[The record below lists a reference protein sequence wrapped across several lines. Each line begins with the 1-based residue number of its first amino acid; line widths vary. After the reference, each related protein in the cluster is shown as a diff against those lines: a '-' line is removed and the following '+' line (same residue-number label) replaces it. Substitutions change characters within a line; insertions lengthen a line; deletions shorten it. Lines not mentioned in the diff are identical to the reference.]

1 MLCVS
6 PRRCSA
12 SRACPGV
19 ECGSLYSHDLPRAT
33 QLATFLAAQG
43 MPTKVPDMSRQRRRG
58 VCRGHP
64 EPLQAGYATNRYW
77 SLIAFFKF
85 LLDEGEI
92 MQSPLARMQPPHGS
106 GAAAPAAP
114 RS

>member
-1 MLCVS
+1 MSGVMRVS
-6 PRRCSA
+6 PACGA
-12 SRACPGV
+12 SRACPSV
-19 ECGSLYSHDLPRAT
+19 ECGSLYRLNLPRAT
-33 QLATFLAAQG
+33 QLTTFLAAQG
-43 MPTKVPDMSRQRRRG
+43 MPTNVPEMSHERRRG

-92 MQSPLARMQPPHGS
+92 TQSLLARM
-106 GAAAPAAP
+106 
-114 RS
+114 